1 MDNDNSINCYSSA
14 GLTELSLC
22 QLSLEY
28 DAVFNSFII
37 IADNLPFVKPF
48 FEKKSKKAGR
58 SLRNAL
64 PRE

>member
-28 DAVFNSFII
+28 DTVFHSLII
-37 IADNLPFVKPF
+37 IPYYFMLVKHF
-48 FEKKSKKAGR
+48 SEKIKRKRAS
-58 SLRNAL
+58 
-64 PRE
+64 